1 MKSLQQQ
8 ISEISNLINNCN
20 STLQNGSTTQIKDL
34 YDRLYSKSCTQTD
47 YLINVF
53 AFSEKKQTGYKA
65 ELKKLI
71 TRLKRNKDVIE
82 NALSLQKSIQKNKNI
97 MFDFIKIL
105 GFGGNGT
112 VFLVNE
118 KSSNTQFAL
127 KQLRL
132 KDPQK
137 IKITK
142 KQLSRF
148 NDEIT
153 VVTHNLKNNHGIL
166 PINDFYIQSYPIK
179 PNDFSW
185 YTMPLA
191 TPIYNFDFKN
201 YEQIVEAFHE
211 LSLELKTFHDQGITH
226 RDIKPENLYFYNN
239 HFVFSDFGLTD
250 FPQKTTKTDIK
261 EHVGPWQ
268 TIAPEME
275 RDVENADFKA
285 ADIYS
290 FAKTFWMI
298 ITKNKDCFEGQYS
311 FTTDYMD
318 LSKYIKTRSDYYDG
332 KKIYLAPLHELLYY
346 CTSNKPSERF
356 TIDKVIS
363 YFSMWID
370 FTRNNHRK
378 GDSFEWS
385 FLQKQLFRA
394 STKNA
399 IWDNIDSIVSVLDIT
414 TRTPYLNHTF
424 FPGKG
429 GLYLNN
435 IKKYSNDYIE
445 LDFGMPYI
453 GKPKKLEFHSF
464 PISLFNYFY
473 LEMDDFGGN
482 YQFHKY
488 KNKLPYEEE
497 VCEISN
503 MTFDKVWLLNY
514 ERYNGFNVPE
524 TARKVYLLNRG
535 IYVIFCQSS
544 PYNLEEQYF
553 GFDSYSANQVKYDTS
568 EKFEKFITVFHNEYY
583 MVASKKISIDKIKTF
598 NELKYPRESLDIGFD
613 KKKKNDDNVEQFL
626 KLSFFY
632 NNFSFDKTANYIY
645 YLEMKINSRIYVFT
659 INDKFIEYDNIIT
672 LSTYSEDKK
681 RIEQVESMI
690 KYFSSPNDVYALIR
704 NIKRIL
710 KHHFKKSFTKPVFFL
725 EGKFVKLPQK
735 RYFSF
740 DDVKNAFLAGNDLVD
755 SYIVVRPDMSVSCI
769 EAKLFNDGTRGLYC
783 VKDYQ
788 CINAHDNICGNKK
801 LNQTIILNQY
811 KQLLAD
817 TSVLFKNLVKKPAVS
832 DIEIMRKDT
841 DIKAELDL
849 L

>member
-1 MKSLQQQ
+1 MKSLHQQ
-8 ISEISNLINNCN
+8 ISDISNLIKNCN
-20 STLQNGSTTQIKDL
+20 STLQNGSATQIKDL
-34 YDRLYSKSCTQTD
+34 YDRLCLKSSSQTD
-47 YLINVF
+47 YLFDIYTF
-53 AFSEKKQTGYKA
+53 YEKKRTGYKG
-65 ELKKLI
+65 EVKKLI
-71 TRLKRNKDVIE
+71 TRLKRNKDAIE
-82 NALSLQKSIQKNKNI
+82 NVLSLQKSIKENKNI
-97 MFDFIKIL
+97 IFDFIRIL
-105 GFGGNGT
+105 GYGGNGT

-118 KSSNTQFAL
+118 KSSNTQYAL

-132 KDPQK
+132 KDPK
-137 IKITK
+137 KVKITK

-153 VVTHNLKNNHGIL
+153 VVTKNLKNNCGIL

-179 PNDFSW
+179 QNDFSW

-191 TPIYNFDFKN
+191 TSIYDFDFKDTK
-201 YEQIVEAFHE
+201 QIIEAFLE
-211 LSLELKTFHDQGITH
+211 LSIELKTFHDQGITH
-226 RDIKPENLYFYNN
+226 RDIKPENLYFYNKR
-239 HFVFSDFGLTD
+239 FVFSDFGLTD

-261 EHVGPWQ
+261 EHIGPWQ

-298 ITKNKDCFEGQYS
+298 ITDNKDCFEGQYS

-318 LSKYIKTRSDYYDG
+318 LSKYLATRNEYYDG

-356 TIDKVIS
+356 SIDKVIS
-363 YFSMWID
+363 YFSMWLD
-370 FTRNNHRK
+370 FYENNHRK
-378 GDSFEWS
+378 GDGFEWM
-385 FLQKQLFRA
+385 FLQKQLFR
-394 STKNA
+394 SNVKKA

-429 GLYLNN
+429 GLYLNHV
-435 IKKYSNDYIE
+435 KKYSNEYIE

-503 MTFDKVWLLNY
+503 LVFSEPWLLNY
-514 ERYNGFNVPE
+514 EYYNGIKIPA
-524 TARKVYLLNRG
+524 TARKVCLLNRG

-544 PYNLEEQYF
+544 PYNREDQYF
-553 GFDSYSANQVKYDTS
+553 GFDSYSANQMRYCTS
-568 EKFEKFITVFHNEYY
+568 EKFEKFINVFHNEYY
-583 MVASKKISIDKIKTF
+583 MVASKIISIDKIKYY
-598 NELKYPRESLDIGFD
+598 NELKYPKERLNIGID
-613 KKKKNDDNVEQFL
+613 KKKKNDETVEKFL
-626 KLSFFY
+626 KSSLFY
-632 NNFSFDKTANYIY
+632 NNFDFDNSVNYVY
-645 YLEMKINSRIYVFT
+645 YLEININSKVYVFT
-659 INDKFIEYDNIIT
+659 INDCFIEYDGSIT
-672 LSTYSEDKK
+672 LSTYFEDEK

-690 KYFSSPNDVYALIR
+690 KYFSSPNDIYTLIR
-704 NIKRIL
+704 NIKKIL
-710 KHHFKKSFTKPVFFL
+710 KHHFKKSFTKPRFFL
-725 EGKFVKLPQK
+725 KGKFIRLPQK
-735 RYFSF
+735 RYFSL
-740 DDVKNAFLAGNDLVD
+740 DDVKTAFLNGDDLVD
-755 SYIVVRPDMSVSCI
+755 SYIVVRPDMSISCI
-769 EAKLFNDGTRGLYC
+769 DAKLFNDSTKGIYC
-783 VKDYQ
+783 VKDNQ

-801 LNQTIILNQY
+801 LDQTFILNQY
-811 KQLLAD
+811 KKLLAD
-817 TSVLFKNLVKKPAVS
+817 ISVLLKNLVNIQTFSDVEIIKKDS
-832 DIEIMRKDT
+832 
-841 DIKAELDL
+841 DIKAELDSL
-849 L
+849 